1 MQQQTIYTSAY
12 LWVYEYY
19 HRVICLENPRSS
31 HHVVQSSN
39 HHIDATVY
47 DEIKRISLEFPRVF
61 ESKHLRGT
69 VNVTVNFFFC
79 KLAEFYTV
87 LQNAVYS
94 SSADDI
100 IAAAMLKIT
109 QS

>member
-31 HHVVQSSN
+31 HHVVQSLN

-61 ESKHLRGT
+61 ESKHLRCT
-69 VNVTVNFFFC
+69 VNVTVISFC
-79 KLAEFYTV
+79 KLA
-87 LQNAVYS
+87 
-94 SSADDI
+94 
-100 IAAAMLKIT
+100 
-109 QS
+109 